1 MPLTPFQQEVLRLLA
16 RFRSPES
23 YLAGGLVVNQGRA
36 TPRFSDDLDIF
47 HDTEEAVGQSAE
59 KDGET
64 LTQNGFQVVWDLR
77 RPVFYRA
84 RATRNDQSVRLDW
97 AIDSAFRFFP
107 VEEDAELGYRLHL
120 TDVAINKALALAGRN
135 EARDFVDVLHLHQ
148 THLSLG
154 AIAWAACAKDP
165 GFTPELLLQEMGRNA
180 NFQPEEFRALA
191 LAHPWDL
198 VAAKKNWLRAMEDA
212 RALFDLLP
220 AGDLGCL
227 YLQQGRAATPRNLE
241 EAKRLKQHR
250 GSLRGAWPVI
260 SGED

>member
-1 MPLTPFQQEVLRLLA
+1 MPLTEFQREVLRLLA

-23 YLAGGLVVNQGRA
+23 YLAGGLVVNQGDDA
-36 TPRFSDDLDIF
+36 PRFSDDLDIF
-47 HDTEEAVGQSAE
+47 HDTEAAVSQAAE
-59 KDGET
+59 EDGKT
-64 LTQNGFQVVWDLR
+64 LAQNGFEIVWDLR
-77 RPVFYRA
+77 RPAFYRA
-84 RATRNDQSVRLDW
+84 RATRNGQSVRLDW

-107 VEEDAELGYRLHL
+107 VEADAELGYRLHL

-135 EARDFVDVLHLHQ
+135 EARDFVDVLHLHR

-165 GFTPELLLQEMGRNA
+165 GFTPEFLLQEMGRNA

-191 LAHPWDL
+191 LAHPWDP
-198 VAAKKNWLRAMEDA
+198 VAAKKSWLRAMEEA

-220 AGDLGCL
+220 ASDLGCL
-227 YLQQGRAATPRNLE
+227 YLEQGRAATPRNLE
-241 EAKRLKQHR
+241 EAKSLKQHR

>member
-1 MPLTPFQQEVLRLLA
+1 MPLTVFQQEVLRLLA

-23 YLAGGLVVNQGRA
+23 YLAGGVVVNQTAG

-47 HDTEEAVGQSAE
+47 HDAEAVVARSAE
-59 KDGET
+59 VDVQT
-64 LTQNGFQVVWDLR
+64 LTQNGFEVVWDLR
-77 RPVFYRA
+77 RPAFYRA
-84 RATRNDQSVRLDW
+84 RASRSGQSVRLDW

-107 VEEDAELGYRLHL
+107 IEADAELGYRLHL
-120 TDVAINKALALAGRN
+120 TDVAMNKVLALAGRS
-135 EARDFVDVLHLHQ
+135 EARDFVDVLHLHR

-180 NFQPEEFRALA
+180 NFQPAEFQALA
-191 LAHPWDL
+191 LAQPWDPG
-198 VAAKKNWLRAMEDA
+198 AAKITWLQAVEEA

-227 YLQQGRAATPRNLE
+227 YLKEGKPVTPQDRAEVA
-241 EAKRLKQHR
+241 RLLRHR

-260 SGED
+260 SGDR